1 MKWTLGITHFSIHTL
16 VRMSA
21 DGGGG
26 WGLSS
31 MSAALGGWGL
41 SATEEPAP
49 AAAEPSSEA
58 AADSTAASAEQQ
70 STDHGAGDKPPPPPT
85 RKEQDDEWKETV
97 REVEDAA
104 ASVVP
109 AIQSSVKEL
118 EGGLGAVE
126 ETAARLAT
134 DAASS
139 FWSGASS
146 YFSAATGE
154 GGGDAGATSPAAGAN
169 AEGGGGT
176 ATDAAA
182 NVLTSVLQYNPLNNL
197 ASKWIN
203 ELEKADDEHR
213 PLRTHLVAHLKD
225 WERSTYEEWV
235 EECLV
240 AIDGWD
246 RSSAVVDGT
255 FYEEDSLH
263 RRLWNQRME
272 AIGDEGRMVEA
283 RDITSKTSAA
293 GGEPTA
299 SVDDETRTK
308 ATPVK
313 AAVAKESTAPSNE
326 KSNSAEKEVKGGT
339 VTSTSAVTAAMD
351 LLGNDDDLDGLLG
364 DEEICFVSKP
374 SD

>member
-1 MKWTLGITHFSIHTL
+1 
-16 VRMSA
+16 MSE

-41 SATEEPAP
+41 SSAEEPTP
-49 AAAEPSSEA
+49 AAAAESSSDA
-58 AADSTAASAEQQ
+58 AADTTAASAEQEP
-70 STDHGAGDKPPPPPT
+70 TDGTGDKPPPPPP

-118 EGGLGAVE
+118 EGGLGAME
-126 ETAARLAT
+126 ETAARIAT

-139 FWSGASS
+139 FWTGASS
-146 YFSAATGE
+146 YFAPSAAPGG
-154 GGGDAGATSPAAGAN
+154 GGGDADAASPAADGAD
-169 AEGGGGT
+169 AGGGGVGT
-176 ATDAAA
+176 ATNAAA
-182 NVLTSVLQYNPLNNL
+182 DVLTSVLQYNPLNSL

-213 PLRTHLVAHLKD
+213 PLRAHLLAHLKE

-272 AIGDEGRMVEA
+272 AIGDEGRTVEA
-283 RDITSKTSAA
+283 RGAA
-293 GGEPTA
+293 GKTPAAPGGGPTA
-299 SVDDETRTK
+299 SVDDETRTR
-308 ATPVK
+308 ATPAK
-313 AAVAKESTAPSNE
+313 TAAAKESAAPAAE
-326 KSNSAEKEVKGGT
+326 KSSTAKKEDKGGT
-339 VTSTSAVTAAMD
+339 VTSTSAVAAAID
-351 LLGNDDDLDGLLG
+351 LLDNDDDLDGLLG